1 LFSLGPGR
9 QNAGPPTARQT
20 AGSPIPP
27 AGQAPTPSSRLLKRM
42 AASRRPSSP
51 ADNLAKMEIEDNDKP
66 AISSDG

>member
-1 LFSLGPGR
+1 
-9 QNAGPPTARQT
+9 
-20 AGSPIPP
+20 
-27 AGQAPTPSSRLLKRM
+27 M